1 MLGCQTTVTANTAW
15 WLIAILF
22 CVCTDKPHRVNLK
35 ALLDS
40 HISFSPLNAGE
51 QVKCPMQPP
60 LNVAVSCHARG
71 QTLPCLLQ
79 HRWWYLSRYLRQSG
93 KTPSLVSRNSLKVV
107 SRPLRVKIDLGW
119 GWVRLCWGGLHT
131 PRGAVL
137 RACGSFLDWQ
147 VSGVEMN
154 S

>member
-107 SRPLRVKIDLGW
+107 SRPLRVKIAAGHIISVICLSSSQEQ
-119 GWVRLCWGGLHT
+119 L
-131 PRGAVL
+131 
-137 RACGSFLDWQ
+137 CGSVGMVKVWLDSEATS
-147 VSGVEMN
+147 VIRT
-154 S
+154 